1 MKSNNQPLNESITG
15 YVYFIGGQP
24 IGKKTEVKIGSS
36 RLPSKRLKQLQTGYP
51 YPLRL
56 LHTIVCYERKA
67 RHVEKRIQSWFRGD
81 HLKGEWYQLSNQEI
95 EWLKTIKEEKDIY

>member
-1 MKSNNQPLNESITG
+1 MESNDNRIKG
-15 YVYFIGGQP
+15 YVYFIAGKP

-36 RLPSKRLKQLQTGYP
+36 KNPRKRLSQLQTGYP
-51 YPLRL
+51 YLLTL

-67 RHVEKRIQSWFRGD
+67 CHVEKRIQSWFWCD
-81 HLKGEWYQLSNQEI
+81 YLKGEWYQLSNQEI